1 MSDRRHKGIIVL
13 GAPRSGT
20 TMLRRLLDSHP
31 SITCPGETFLL
42 KASAKFLE
50 SDTIGPG
57 IDYGVSGGLQAV
69 GIAEDEILARL
80 RGLCFGFMDD
90 IARQAGKP
98 RWAIKTAVD
107 SFYLDE
113 VERVYGDHAQFVC
126 LLRNGL
132 DVAVSM
138 KEFSDEMQIYV
149 SELHRYITRHPA
161 PLDAFAEA
169 WADVATGLLGFAE
182 RHPDNA
188 ILLRYEDIVEDPEAN
203 LSRLF
208 AFLGETWGEEILE
221 IASKKTKV
229 DGIGDWKAY
238 NRSAV
243 DRASLG
249 RWQNLPQATID
260 RLVKI
265 LGPTLTACGY
275 PLPAT
280 AEDADAERRRELAM
294 ALMQSGRGSAGA
306 E

>member
-1 MSDRRHKGIIVL
+1 MADTQRGGIIVL

-20 TMLRRLLDSHP
+20 TMLRRILDAHP
-31 SITCPGETFLL
+31 GITCPGETFLL
-42 KASAKFLE
+42 KATAKFLE

-69 GIAEDEILARL
+69 GFDEDEILARL

-90 IARQAGKP
+90 VARRAGKP

-107 SFYLDE
+107 SFYLDQ

-132 DVAVSM
+132 DVVASM

-149 SELHRYITRHPA
+149 SELHHYVARHPA
-161 PLDAFAEA
+161 PLEAFAHA
-169 WADVATGLLGFAE
+169 WSDVTTGLLGFAE

-188 ILLRYEDIVEDPEAN
+188 ILLRYEDIVDRPEAG
-203 LSRLF
+203 LGGLF
-208 AFLGETWGEEILE
+208 AFLGEPWDVSILE
-221 IASKKTKV
+221 VASKKRKV

-243 DRASLG
+243 DRASLD
-249 RWQNLPQATID
+249 RWQGLPQPTID

-265 LGPTLTACGY
+265 LGTTLTACGY
-275 PLPAT
+275 PLPAV
-280 AEDADAERRRELAM
+280 AEDEDSERRRELAM
-294 ALMQSGRGSAGA
+294 ALMQSGRSTA
-306 E
+306 EVE

>member
-1 MSDRRHKGIIVL
+1 MADTQRSGIIVL

-20 TMLRRLLDSHP
+20 TMLRRLLDAHP
-31 SITCPGETFLL
+31 AITCPGETFLL
-42 KASAKFLE
+42 KGSAKFLE

-69 GIAEDEILARL
+69 GFGEDEIFARL
-80 RGLCFGFMDD
+80 RSLCFGFMND
-90 IARQAGKP
+90 IAKRAGKP

-107 SFYLDE
+107 SFYLDQ

-126 LLRNGL
+126 LVRNGL

-138 KEFSDEMQIYV
+138 KDFSDEMQVYV
-149 SELHRYITRHPA
+149 SELHRYVARHPA
-161 PLDAFAEA
+161 PLEAFAHA
-169 WADVATGLLGFAE
+169 WSDVTTGLLGFAE

-188 ILLRYEDIVEDPEAN
+188 ILLRYEDIVERPEVS
-203 LSRLF
+203 LGELF
-208 AFLGETWGEEILE
+208 AFLGESWDDEILD
-221 IASKKTKV
+221 IATRKRKV

-249 RWQNLPQATID
+249 RWQALPQPAID

-265 LGPTLTACGY
+265 LGTTLAACGY
-275 PLPAT
+275 PVPAA
-280 AEDADAERRRELAM
+280 AEDEDAERRRELAM
-294 ALMQSGRGSAGA
+294 ALMQSGRSAGEA
-306 E
+306 R